1 MTLAEK
7 TRKKVTRR
15 VTNPKQPPDVSQKER
30 RRLIA
35 ERAYSLAERRGF
47 TGGDPRND
55 WLQAEAEIDRE
66 LALGGEEAEPSA
78 AQRRKELAAY
88 KKLREDIEDIL
99 SDMRESVSVS
109 NESLRRTLDEAA
121 QRLRKARKYSA
132 ETIEKALAAAQKDLS
147 DAAHKIGPKWD
158 QISGKSVDLLE
169 VWRNRSAA
177 FMNHASS
184 ALSDWVEQVGGVL
197 GRQTYRTGDMMYRGT
212 LECRQCGEH
221 LAFDE
226 PAHVP
231 PCPKC
236 GHKEFRRA

>member
-1 MTLAEK
+1 MSVAKE
-7 TRKKVTRR
+7 TRKKTTRR
-15 VTNPKQPPDVSQKER
+15 AASPKRSSGVSPEER

-35 ERAYSLAERRGF
+35 ERAYSIAEQRGF
-47 TGGDPRND
+47 AGSDPRGD

-66 LALGGEEAEPSA
+66 LTLGGEEAEPSA
-78 AQRRKELAAY
+78 AQRKKELAAY
-88 KKLREDIEDIL
+88 KKLREDVEDLL

-109 NESLRRTLDEAA
+109 NESVKRMLDEAA

-132 ETIEKALAAAQKDLS
+132 ETIEKALAATQKDLT
-147 DAAHKIGPKWD
+147 DAAHKIGPKWEEL
-158 QISGKSVDLLE
+158 SGKSVDLLE
-169 VWRNRSAA
+169 VWRNRSTA
-177 FMNHASS
+177 FMNHAAS
-184 ALSDWVEQVGGVL
+184 ALSDWVQHVGGAL

-212 LECRQCGEH
+212 LECRQCGERQD
-221 LAFDE
+221 FNE

>member
-1 MTLAEK
+1 MIVKE
-7 TRKKVTRR
+7 TRKKATRR
-15 VTNPKQPPDVSQKER
+15 TASPKRPPTVSQEER

-35 ERAYSLAERRGF
+35 ERAYSIAERRGF
-47 TGGDPRND
+47 AGGDPRDD
-55 WLQAEAEIDRE
+55 WLQAEAEINRE

-78 AQRRKELAAY
+78 AQRKNELAAY

-99 SDMRESVSVS
+99 SNMRESVSVS
-109 NESLRRTLDEAA
+109 NESLKRTLDEAA

-132 ETIEKALAAAQKDLS
+132 ETIEKALAAAHKDLT
-147 DAAHKIGPKWD
+147 DAAHKIGPKWEE
-158 QISGKSVDLLE
+158 ISGKSVDLLE
-169 VWRNRSAA
+169 VWRGRSTA
-177 FMNHASS
+177 FMNHAAG
-184 ALSDWVEQVGGVL
+184 ALSDWVQQMGGVL

-212 LECRQCGEH
+212 LECRQCSER